1 MKEECLSALRKKI
14 ETQQLKIDFLEEQN
28 YKFQKK
34 TSESEIQVQDKVNS
48 KDFGN
53 KKTANSNFEIANR
66 RIKIEAKFGSN
77 NRKSKRHLQKI

>member
-1 MKEECLSALRKKI
+1 MKEECQPALRKTI

-28 YKFQKK
+28 FKFQKK

-53 KKTANSNFEIANR
+53 
-66 RIKIEAKFGSN
+66 
-77 NRKSKRHLQKI
+77 